1 MKTRRNNFYR
11 NAKNATYRVK
21 NGLKSVGSSV
31 ETAARST
38 VPVVKKGLFN
48 LFGFLKS
55 GVNNTTSS
63 LKSMMS
69 KKRHNKRRHNKSKSY
84 RRKY

>member
-1 MKTRRNNFYR
+1 MKTRRNNFYKGT
-11 NAKNATYRVK
+11 KNVTYRVK
-21 NGLKSVGSSV
+21 NGLKHVGSSV
-31 ETAARST
+31 ESAAQNT

-55 GVNNTTSS
+55 GVTNTASS
-63 LKSMMS
+63 FKSMMS

-84 RRKY
+84 RRKR

>member
-11 NAKNATYRVK
+11 NAKNATYKVK
-21 NGLKSVGSSV
+21 NGLKRVGYSV
-31 ETAARST
+31 ESTAQST

-55 GVNNTTSS
+55 GVNNTATS

-69 KKRHNKRRHNKSKSY
+69 KKRHHKRRHNKSKSY